1 MEMEEK
7 LMNKHS
13 ESPSTDFVTIAKT
26 IPDEKTRRLNGSRGF
41 SLIQLMLVLVIMGIL
56 TAIAI
61 PQMIVQRRLTRSID
75 VTREIMTQMRLAR
88 QLAMAQRQAITFQ
101 YDTTNEAINIIDH
114 NNVDSVANPTSGID
128 VLSLAGYPSTAGSTV
143 LSTVSLRQG
152 GLTSGEMSWGIPSG
166 LPGSPTTA
174 DGLAVPNISAASN
187 KLNITFQRDGSVVDA
202 TGNPV
207 DQVLFIYNN
216 KAAKAT
222 ASAISVRGA
231 SGRVKIWRYNNV
243 DSYIE

>member
-1 MEMEEK
+1 MEEK

-13 ESPSTDFVTIAKT
+13 EPPETALPTTAERIQDA
-26 IPDEKTRRLNGSRGF
+26 RGF

-56 TAIAI
+56 TAVAI
-61 PQMIVQRRLTRSID
+61 PQMIAQRRLTRSIE

-114 NNVDSVANPTSGID
+114 NNVDTVANPTSGID
-128 VLSLAGYPSTAGSTV
+128 VLSAAGYPSTSGSAV
-143 LSTVSLRQG
+143 LATVSLRQG
-152 GLTSGEMSWGIPSG
+152 GLTSGEMSWGIPGS

-174 DGLAVPNISAASN
+174 DGLTVPNISTASN

-207 DQVLFIYNN
+207 DTALFIYNN

>member
-1 MEMEEK
+1 MKEK
-7 LMNKHS
+7 LTNRLS
-13 ESPSTDFVTIAKT
+13 ERRAMALPKTDKT
-26 IPDEKTRRLNGSRGF
+26 IRDDRGF
-41 SLIQLMLVLVIMGIL
+41 SLIQLLLVLVIMGIL
-56 TAIAI
+56 TAVAI
-61 PQMIVQRRLTRSID
+61 PQMIAQRRLTRSIG
-75 VTREIMTQMRLAR
+75 VTRELMTQIRLAR

-114 NNVDSVANPTSGID
+114 NNVDTPANPTSGID
-128 VLSLAGYPSTAGSTV
+128 VLSASGYPSTSGSTV
-143 LSTVSLRQG
+143 LATVSLRQG
-152 GLTSGEMSWGIPSG
+152 GLNSGEMSWGIPTS
-166 LPGSPTTA
+166 LPGLPTTA
-174 DGLAVPNISAASN
+174 DGLAVPNISASSN

-216 KAAKAT
+216 KVPNAT

>member
-1 MEMEEK
+1 
-7 LMNKHS
+7 MNRHS
-13 ESPSTDFVTIAKT
+13 EPQATALPPKAEGIRD
-26 IPDEKTRRLNGSRGF
+26 DRGF

-56 TAIAI
+56 TAVAI
-61 PQMIVQRRLTRSID
+61 PQMIVQRRLTRSIE
-75 VTREIMTQMRLAR
+75 VNREIMTQIRLAR

-114 NNVDSVANPTSGID
+114 NNVDTVANPTSGID
-128 VLSLAGYPSTAGSTV
+128 VLTAGGYPSTTGSTV
-143 LSTVSLRQG
+143 IATVSLRQG
-152 GLTSGEMSWGIPSG
+152 GLSAGEMSWGIPGS

-174 DGLAVPNISAASN
+174 DGLAVPNISTASN

-207 DQVLFIYNN
+207 DTALFIYNN

>member
-1 MEMEEK
+1 MEEK
-7 LMNKHS
+7 QMNRHS
-13 ESPSTDFVTIAKT
+13 EPQATALATTA
-26 IPDEKTRRLNGSRGF
+26 ERTRDDRGF
-41 SLIQLMLVLVIMGIL
+41 SLIQLMLVMVIMGIL
-56 TAIAI
+56 TAVAI
-61 PQMIVQRRLTRSID
+61 PQMIAQRRLTRSID
-75 VTREIMTQMRLAR
+75 VTRELMTQMRLAR

-114 NNVDSVANPTSGID
+114 NNADTPTSGVD
-128 VLSLAGYPSTAGSTV
+128 VLTAAGYPSTAGSTV

-152 GLTSGEMSWGIPSG
+152 GLQSGEMSWGIPAS

-174 DGLAVPNISAASN
+174 DGLVVPNISTASN

-207 DQVLFIYNN
+207 DTALFIYNN

>member
-1 MEMEEK
+1 MDMEEK
-7 LMNKHS
+7 LMNIHAEPQATTLTPAQRIRS
-13 ESPSTDFVTIAKT
+13 NS
-26 IPDEKTRRLNGSRGF
+26 GF

-56 TAIAI
+56 TAVAI
-61 PQMIVQRRLTRSID
+61 PQMIVQRRLTRSIG
-75 VTREIMTQMRLAR
+75 VTRELMTQMRLAR

-101 YDTTNEAINIIDH
+101 YDTTNEVINIIDH
-114 NNVDSVANPTSGID
+114 NNVDTPANPTSGLT
-128 VLSLAGYPSTAGSTV
+128 VLTAGGYPSTAGSTV
-143 LSTVSLRQG
+143 LATVSLRQG
-152 GLTSGEMSWGIPSG
+152 GLSAGEMSWGIPAS

-174 DGLAVPNISAASN
+174 DGLAVPNISTASN

-202 TGNPV
+202 TGNPT
-207 DQVLFIYNN
+207 DTVLFIYNN

-231 SGRVKIWRYNNV
+231 SGRAKIWRYNNV